1 MANPGIQALRAGPEM
16 LSGTAIP
23 FRFDITWRS
32 LTRPLAPTAAS
43 AVMKPPNRRAPTA
56 PVRSPVAE
64 AKEWEMVLP
73 RMKRPAALAP
83 PGADTSVAAPSFGV
97 TPDVLGGKRWILFA
111 GAPVLILTVAV
122 FLFGGKSAAPGA
134 SSATMEMG
142 SAGWITERAS
152 DAARPARGPQI
163 SLYRPSPTM

>member
-1 MANPGIQALRAGPEM
+1 MADPGIQALRAGPEM

-97 TPDVLGGKRWILFA
+97 TPDVVGGKRWILFA
-111 GAPVLILTVAV
+111 GAPVLILMVAV
-122 FLFGGKSAAPGA
+122 FLFGGTSGAPGA
-134 SSATMEMG
+134 SSSATMEMG
-142 SAGWITERAS
+142 SAGWITDWAS
-152 DAARPARGPQI
+152 DAAGSA
-163 SLYRPSPTM
+163 